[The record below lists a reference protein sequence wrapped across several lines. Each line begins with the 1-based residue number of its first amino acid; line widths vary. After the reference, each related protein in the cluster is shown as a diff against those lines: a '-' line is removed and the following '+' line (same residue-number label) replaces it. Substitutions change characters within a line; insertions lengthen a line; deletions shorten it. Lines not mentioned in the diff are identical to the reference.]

1 MALRKDS
8 RSFLLQAVLC
18 LMFGVMAAAQPPAK
32 DVEQTHPVAPSD
44 IPHEFLAPH
53 DSYDYTKRE
62 VMIPMRDGVKLHT
75 VIVVPK
81 GAANAPILL
90 TRTPYN
96 ASHRAARSDSSHMLS
111 ILPAGDEVFVE
122 DGYIR
127 VFQDVRGKYG
137 SEGDYLMT
145 RPVIGPLNHTKVDH
159 TTDAYDTIE
168 WLVKNTPESN
178 GRVGM
183 IGSSY

>member
-1 MALRKDS
+1 MRHVLPSLLLALS
-8 RSFLLQAVLC
+8 LTAS
-18 LMFGVMAAAQPPAK
+18 AQ
-32 DVEQTHPVAPSD
+32 END
-44 IPHEFLAPH
+44 IPKNYTAPTA
-53 DSYDYTKRE
+53 SQDYSKRE

-81 GAANAPILL
+81 GATNAPILL

-96 ASHRAARSDSSHMLS
+96 ASHRAARIDSSHMLS
-111 ILPAGDEVFVE
+111 ILPAGDEVFVA

-145 RPVIGPLNHTKVDH
+145 RPLKGPLNASATDES
-159 TTDAYDTIE
+159 TDAHDTID
-168 WLVKNTPESN
+168 WLVEN
-178 GRVGM
+178 V
-183 IGSSY
+183 